1 MEWIAASAVAVL
13 GAGGT
18 LIYMSRRRRGQ
29 HG

>member
-13 GAGGT
+13 GTGGT
-18 LIYMSRRRRGQ
+18 LLFMARRRHGQ